1 MSSKENAG
9 SASAEEKQQKPTGWT
24 DEIMVYIGPSI
35 IGVSQGTV
43 FSNGLTEVLKKAMDE
58 TPAIRNLVVP
68 LSELAKAQT
77 EIADGRTARAKMFEI
92 VSNKYNQGGL
102 KHGFV

>member
-1 MSSKENAG
+1 MSIREKDEPVA
-9 SASAEEKQQKPTGWT
+9 AAAEQSTGWA
-24 DEIMVYIGPSI
+24 DEIKVYTGPSI

-58 TPAIRNLVVP
+58 TPAIRNLVVS
-68 LSELAKAQT
+68 LSELARAQT
-77 EIADGRTARAKMFEI
+77 ELADSRTARAKMFEV
-92 VSNKYNQGGL
+92 VSKKYNQGGL

>member
-1 MSSKENAG
+1 MSSRAKSEPVTA
-9 SASAEEKQQKPTGWT
+9 AAEQQTGWA
-24 DEIMVYIGPSI
+24 DEIKVYIGPSI

-43 FSNGLTEVLKKAMDE
+43 FNNGLTEVLKKAMDE
-58 TPAIRNLVVP
+58 TPAISNLVVS

-77 EIADGRTARAKMFEI
+77 ELADGRTARAKMFEVI
-92 VSNKYNQGGL
+92 SEKYNQGGL

>member
-1 MSSKENAG
+1 MNVRAKGEPA
-9 SASAEEKQQKPTGWT
+9 AVAAEQSTGWA
-24 DEIMVYIGPSI
+24 DEIKVYIGPSI

-77 EIADGRTARAKMFEI
+77 ELADSRTARAKMFEV
-92 VSNKYNQGGL
+92 VSKKYNQGGL

>member
-1 MSSKENAG
+1 MSIREKDEPA
-9 SASAEEKQQKPTGWT
+9 AAAAEQSTGWA
-24 DEIMVYIGPSI
+24 DEIKVYIGPPI

-58 TPAIRNLVVP
+58 TPAIRNLVVS

-77 EIADGRTARAKMFEI
+77 ELADSRTARAKMFEV
-92 VSNKYNQGGL
+92 VSEKYNQGGL

>member
-1 MSSKENAG
+1 MSIRVKDEPVTAAAG
-9 SASAEEKQQKPTGWT
+9 QSTGWA
-24 DEIMVYIGPSI
+24 DEIKVYIGPSI

-58 TPAIRNLVVP
+58 TPAIRNLVVS

-77 EIADGRTARAKMFEI
+77 ELADSRTARAKMFEV
-92 VSNKYNQGGL
+92 VSKKYNQGGL